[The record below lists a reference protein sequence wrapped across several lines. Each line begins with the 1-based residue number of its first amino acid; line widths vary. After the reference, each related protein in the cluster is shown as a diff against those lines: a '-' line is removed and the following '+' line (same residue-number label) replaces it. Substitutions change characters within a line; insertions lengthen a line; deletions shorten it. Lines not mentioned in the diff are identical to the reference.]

1 VRYYTIQLLT
11 ALLTNSL
18 KRCPVS
24 PFLLRC
30 IHCILNLFNSPFYC
44 FRRFRLQEA
53 ILLIP
58 RGITVLM
65 DMLMD
70 REVLI
75 LPSVLH
81 FLQRSM
87 HAILDISV
95 VLKLICVIYLMW
107 VSPIYVQGHKE

>member
-1 VRYYTIQLLT
+1 MIYFSLLFGSKTEEDFYVRYYTIQLLT

-24 PFLLRC
+24 LFLLGC
-30 IHCILNLFNSPFYC
+30 IHYTLNLFNSFLSFWC
-44 FRRFRLQEA
+44 FRLQEA

-70 REVLI
+70 REV
-75 LPSVLH
+75 
-81 FLQRSM
+81 
-87 HAILDISV
+87 
-95 VLKLICVIYLMW
+95 
-107 VSPIYVQGHKE
+107 

>member
-1 VRYYTIQLLT
+1 MRYYTIQLLT

-24 PFLLRC
+24 LFVLRC
-30 IHCILNLFNSPFYC
+30 IHYVLNLFNSFFNC

-70 REVLI
+70 REVLTLASF
-75 LPSVLH
+75 LP
-81 FLQRSM
+81 FLQRST
-87 HAILDISV
+87 HAIPDISV
-95 VLKLICVIYLMW
+95 VLKLIRVI
-107 VSPIYVQGHKE
+107 